1 MKRVGPL
8 SAAVV
13 LLALVGAIAA
23 WGLSRRAMG
32 AEAAA
37 VAPAPSQAGAI
48 DFVRDIQPIFA
59 NNCYKCHDAAKHK
72 GGMRIDS
79 KATAFIGGDS
89 GDPSIIPNEPDQ
101 SKLIQLVRGDDPKSV
116 MPPKGNR
123 LSAKQVD
130 LLVRWVKQGARW
142 PDGVDHPSAAL
153 THWSFTPPKRPAIPA
168 VKDSSWVRNPIDNF
182 VLAKLEKEGLKPSPE
197 ADRYTLIRRLSFD
210 LIGLPPT
217 REEVQEFVNDR
228 SPNAYEK
235 LVDRLQANPHY
246 GEKWARHWLDL
257 GRYADSAGYG
267 SDPLR
272 FTTFRWRDWV
282 INALN
287 DNKPYDQ
294 FTIEQIA
301 GDLLPNPTT
310 DQLIATA
317 FNRNSMTNTEGGTD
331 PEEYRIEAI
340 KDRTDTTMQVWM
352 GLTMGCAKCHTHKYD
367 PITNREYYQVFAFFN
382 ETEDANRQDEAPT
395 IPTPTKQQ
403 SERIASLK
411 AQIADAQSELNNP
424 SHWADAEATWERIRA
439 QRHVNWVVLN
449 PAEAKAASGAKLAV
463 QPDGSVLATGPLS
476 QTDRYTVTA
485 HTDLQKIT
493 AFRLEVFPDPSDPQG
508 GVGRHPDGGF
518 VLNDFGVTIPTENA
532 KPVSGRYVR
541 IELPGKE
548 QILSLAEVQ
557 VFHGSENVARHGKAK
572 QSSTDFDGPA
582 KLAIDG
588 NTDGDF
594 RKAKSTTHTK
604 KSNNPWWEVDLGK
617 SQQLDK
623 IALWNRTD
631 GGLQDR
637 LGHFVLL
644 VLDEQHKPVWQTKI
658 GPAPKPSLALTPGNT
673 GAVLLAN
680 ATDSFHQTEGGDWS
694 AARAIEG
701 NDGSDSARVASAGL
715 PSLPS
720 PGTPGEGKGG
730 GSSATIGNGSSSAAH
745 PLPNPLAGSRP
756 IRSLPPAYRGREKS
770 RTHADL
776 GWAVFPKVTQPHSA
790 VFETA
795 QDVGADGMTTLV
807 FTLDQKYPDAPI
819 GRFRISATTD
829 PRPVRAASETLAETL
844 AVAPEQRT
852 ATEKSIVFAE
862 FLADASEPKAER
874 ARIEKLKGELAN
886 VTPARTAIM
895 RELPPDKRRENHV
908 LVKGNFLAKGAVVQ
922 PDVLAAFG
930 PMPKDAPHN
939 RLGLAEWILAPTN
952 PLTARVE
959 VNRLWAGMFGAGI
972 VETQEDFGTQGQPP
986 SDQPLLDWLA
996 VEFVNPTTSPDARRW
1011 DMRRMVKMIA
1021 LSATYRQASRVSPD
1035 LEQKDPANRLYAR
1048 GPSKRLDAEF
1058 VRDQALALSGLL
1070 SPTMFGP
1077 SVFPPQPPGLW
1088 QAAFNGER
1096 TYPTST
1102 GEDRYRRGIYT
1113 FWRRTVPYPSMA
1125 AFDAP
1130 SREVCTIR
1138 RIQTSTPLQAFVT
1151 LNDPVYVECAQ
1162 ALARRIITEGGATD
1176 IERAKF
1182 ALELCLCRPA
1192 EPRQVDRL
1200 VSLHQRELDRYRD
1213 DPKAATDLATSE
1225 RGPLP
1230 NGMPADDAAAWT
1242 VCANVLLNM
1251 DGVLT
1256 KR

>member
-8 SAAVV
+8 SAMLA
-13 LLALVGAIAA
+13 LLALATSLVA
-23 WGLSRRAMG
+23 WGLSHRAIG
-32 AEAAA
+32 AEARA
-37 VAPAPSQAGAI
+37 VAPAPSQADAI

-89 GDPSIIPNEPDQ
+89 GEASIVPSDPDK
-101 SKLIQLVRGDDPKSV
+101 SKLIQLVRGDDPKSF

-123 LSAKQVD
+123 LTAQQVA

-153 THWSFTPPKRPAIPA
+153 THWSFRAPKPPAIPK
-168 VKDSSWVRNPIDNF
+168 VGDLSWVRNPIDNF
-182 VLAKLEKEGLKPSPE
+182 VLAKLQHEGLKPSPE

-217 REEVQEFVNDR
+217 PQEVQEFVNDR
-228 SPNAYEK
+228 SPGAYEK

-272 FTTFRWRDWV
+272 YTTFRWRDWL

-287 DNKPYDQ
+287 QNKPYDQ

-301 GDLLPNPTT
+301 GDLLPHPTT

-331 PEEYRIEAI
+331 PEEYRIEAV

-382 ETEDANRQDEAPT
+382 ETEDANRADEAPT
-395 IPTPTKQQ
+395 IPTPTKEQ
-403 SERIASLK
+403 SQKIASFK
-411 AQIADAQSELNNP
+411 SQIARAEAKLKDPAE
-424 SHWADAEATWERIRA
+424 WADAEAKWEKTRV
-439 QRHVNWVVLN
+439 QRQANWVVLN
-449 PAEAKAASGAKLAV
+449 PAEVKAASGATLTV
-463 QPDGSVLATGPLS
+463 QPDGSILAGGPMS
-476 QTDRYTVTA
+476 KTDRYTVTA
-485 HTDLQKIT
+485 HTDLRKVT
-493 AFRLEVFPDPSDPQG
+493 AFRLEVLPDSAQPQG
-508 GVGRHPDGGF
+508 GVGRHPNGGF
-518 VLNDFGVTIPTENA
+518 VLNEFGVTIPTRDA

-541 IELPGKE
+541 VELPGKE

-557 VFHGSENVARHGKAK
+557 VFHGSDDIARHGKAK
-572 QSSTDFDGPA
+572 QSSTDFNGPA
-582 KLAIDG
+582 RLAIDG

-604 KSNNPWWEVDLGK
+604 KSDNPWWEIDLGK
-617 SQQLDK
+617 GRELDK
-623 IALWNRTD
+623 IAIWNRTD
-631 GGLQDR
+631 SGLQER
-637 LGHFVLL
+637 LSHFVVL
-644 VLDEQHKPVWQTKI
+644 VLDEHHKPVWQTKI
-658 GPAPKPSLALTPGNT
+658 GPAPNPSLVLSPGNT
-673 GAVLLAN
+673 GAVVLAN
-680 ATDSFHQTEGGDWS
+680 ASDSFHQTEGGDWS
-694 AARAIEG
+694 AAKAIEANEGHDRGG
-701 NDGSDSARVASAGL
+701 NRADS
-715 PSLPS
+715 
-720 PGTPGEGKGG
+720 
-730 GSSATIGNGSSSAAH
+730 
-745 PLPNPLAGSRP
+745 
-756 IRSLPPAYRGREKS
+756 
-770 RTHADL
+770 
-776 GWAVFPKVTQPHSA
+776 GWAVFPRVAQSHSA

-795 QDVGADGMTTLV
+795 QDVGAEGVTTLV
-807 FTLDQKYPDAPI
+807 FTLDQKHPDAPI
-819 GRFRISATTD
+819 GRFRISATTA
-829 PRPVRAASETLAETL
+829 PRPVRAESEVVADAL
-844 AVAPEQRT
+844 AVAPQQRNE
-852 ATEKSIVFAE
+852 AQRSAVFAE
-862 FLADASEPKAER
+862 FLAEAAEPKAER
-874 ARIEKLKGELAN
+874 AQIAKLKTDLEG
-886 VTPARTAIM
+886 VKPAMTAIM
-895 RELPPDKRRENHV
+895 RELPPNKRRENHV

-930 PMPKDAPHN
+930 PFPKDAPHN

-959 VNRLWAGMFGAGI
+959 VNRLWAGLFGTGI

-986 SDQPLLDWLA
+986 IDQPLLDWLA
-996 VEFVNPTTSPDARRW
+996 TEFVNPTTSPGARPW
-1011 DMRRMVKMIA
+1011 DMKRMVKLIA
-1021 LSATYRQASRVSPD
+1021 MSATYRQASRVSPD
-1035 LEQKDPANRLYAR
+1035 LEQKDPNNRLYAR
-1048 GPSKRLDAEF
+1048 GPSKRLAAEF

-1070 SPTMFGP
+1070 SPKMLGP
-1077 SVFPPQPPGLW
+1077 SVFPPQPDGLW
-1088 QAAFNGER
+1088 QAAFNGQR

-1162 ALARRIITEGGATD
+1162 ALARRIIVEGGATD

-1182 ALELCLCRPA
+1182 ALQLCLCRPP
-1192 EPRQVDRL
+1192 EPRQVERL

-1213 DPKAATDLATSE
+1213 DPKAAGDLATSE

-1230 NGMPADDAAAWT
+1230 AGMQADDAAAWT

>member
-8 SAAVV
+8 SAVVV
-13 LLALVGAIAA
+13 LLALATGWVA
-23 WGLSRRAMG
+23 WGFPHKAVG

-37 VAPAPSQAGAI
+37 VAPAPSQADSI

-79 KATAFIGGDS
+79 KATAYIGGDS
-89 GDPSIIPNEPDQ
+89 GDPSIVPFDPDK
-101 SKLIQLVRGDDPKSV
+101 SKLIQLVRGDDPKSF

-123 LSAKQVD
+123 LTAKQVD

-153 THWSFTPPKRPAIPA
+153 THWSFTPPKRPAIPK
-168 VKDSSWVRNPIDNF
+168 VLDSSWVRNPIDNF
-182 VLAKLEKEGLKPSPE
+182 VLAKLEQEGLKPSPE

-217 REEVQEFVNDR
+217 PQEVQEFVNDR
-228 SPNAYEK
+228 SPDAYEK

-257 GRYADSAGYG
+257 GRYADSSGYG

-272 FTTFRWRDWV
+272 YTTYRWRDWV

-287 DNKPYDQ
+287 ENKPYDQ

-340 KDRTDTTMQVWM
+340 KDRTDTTIQVWM

-382 ETEDANRQDEAPT
+382 ETEDANRADEAPT
-395 IPTPTKQQ
+395 IPTPTKEQ
-403 SERIASLK
+403 SEKIASLK
-411 AQIADAQSELNNP
+411 SQIAQAEAKLKDPAE
-424 SHWADAEATWERIRA
+424 WADAEAKWEKTRA
-439 QRHVNWVVLN
+439 ERHANWVVLN

-463 QPDGSVLATGPLS
+463 QPDGSILATGPVS

-493 AFRLEVFPDPSDPQG
+493 AFRLEVLPDPSQPQG
-508 GVGRHPDGGF
+508 GVGRHPNGGF
-518 VLNDFGVTIPTENA
+518 VLNDFGVTIPAENA

-541 IELPGKE
+541 VEVPGKE
-548 QILSLAEVQ
+548 KILSLAEVQ

-604 KSNNPWWEVDLGK
+604 KSTNPWWEVDLDK
-617 SQQLDK
+617 SQTIDK
-623 IALWNRTD
+623 VVLWNRTD
-631 GGLQDR
+631 SGLQDR
-637 LGHFVLL
+637 LSNFVVS
-644 VLDEQHKPVWQTKI
+644 VLDENHKPVWHAKI
-658 GPAPKPSLALTPGNT
+658 GPAPNPSLALAPGNT
-673 GAVLLAN
+673 GAVLLAS

-694 AARAIEG
+694 AAKAIEG
-701 NDGSDSARVASAGL
+701 NHNPDS
-715 PSLPS
+715 
-720 PGTPGEGKGG
+720 
-730 GSSATIGNGSSSAAH
+730 
-745 PLPNPLAGSRP
+745 
-756 IRSLPPAYRGREKS
+756 
-770 RTHADL
+770 
-776 GWAVFPKVTQPHSA
+776 GWAVFPNVSQPHSA
-790 VFETA
+790 VFQTA
-795 QDVGADGMTTLV
+795 EDVGKGDDTTLV
-807 FTLDQKYPDAPI
+807 FTLDQKYPDGPI
-819 GRFRISATTD
+819 GRFRLSATTD
-829 PRPVRAASETLAETL
+829 PRPVRAESEAVDEAL
-844 AVAPEQRT
+844 AVAPQQWSEAQR
-852 ATEKSIVFAE
+852 AAVFAE
-862 FLADASEPKAER
+862 FIANASEPKAER
-874 ARIEKLKGELAN
+874 ARIAKLKTDLEN
-886 VTPARTAIM
+886 VKPAMTAIM
-895 RELPPDKRRENHV
+895 RELPPNKRRENHV

-930 PMPKDAPHN
+930 PMPKGAPRN

-959 VNRLWAGMFGAGI
+959 VNRLWAGLFGAGI

-986 SDQPLLDWLA
+986 SNQPLLDWLA
-996 VEFVNPTTSPDARRW
+996 VEFVNPTTSPDARPW
-1011 DMRRMVKMIA
+1011 DMKRMVKMIA
-1021 LSATYRQASRVSPD
+1021 MSATYRQASRVSPE
-1035 LEQKDPANRLYAR
+1035 LEEKDPANRLYAR
-1048 GPSKRLDAEF
+1048 GPSKRLAAEF

-1070 SPTMFGP
+1070 SPKMFGP
-1077 SVFPPQPPGLW
+1077 SVFPPQPDGLW
-1088 QAAFNGER
+1088 QAAFNGQR

-1182 ALELCLCRPA
+1182 ALELCLARPA

-1230 NGMPADDAAAWT
+1230 KGMPADDAAAWT